1 MIAGTPEQIL
11 KELSRV
17 WASLGKEEGGGVLR
31 ACTMTL
37 ILAAD
42 EEEEADLGEL
52 VAGLM
57 HDHPSRA
64 VVLRIR
70 DGQEEFLE
78 SRVFAQCWMPLGKQ
92 QQLCC
97 EQIEITASEGSLV
110 DVPRLAVGLMAP
122 DLPVVLVCRTP
133 ALFGLRDF
141 RPLIPVAG
149 RTIVDSRRSS
159 SPAVTLQQLQ
169 SLRES
174 GYDVRDLAWTA
185 LTGWRQRIASAFEP
199 SDVLAKIKD
208 VELVRIQ
215 GSAPKMGYLA
225 SWLRRGFGKPVEVRF
240 APGQGIDS
248 VEILGDGI
256 HLEFARTSTCTEL
269 PDVDLLR
276 QELGFT
282 GRDRVFEEVLPG
294 ALELGRH

>member
-1 MIAGTPEQIL
+1 MTAGTPEQIL

-42 EEEEADLGEL
+42 EEEEVDLGEFL
-52 VAGLM
+52 AGLM

-64 VVLRIR
+64 IVLRIR
-70 DGQEEFLE
+70 DGQEESLE

-97 EQIEITASEGSLV
+97 EQIEIHASEGSLR
-110 DVPRLAVGLMAP
+110 DVPRLVMGLMAP

-133 ALFGLRDF
+133 ALFGLNDF
-141 RPLIPVAG
+141 KPLVPIAG
-149 RTIVDSRRSS
+149 RTIVDSRRSAN
-159 SPAVTLQQLQ
+159 PAVTLHQMQA
-169 SLRES
+169 LRDA

-199 SDVLAKIKD
+199 KEVLAKLND
-208 VELVRIQ
+208 VRLVRIQ
-215 GSAPKMGYLA
+215 GSAPKMWYLGA
-225 SWLRRGFGKPVEVRF
+225 WLRRGFGKGVDVKFE
-240 APGQGIDS
+240 PGQGIDL
-248 VEILGDGI
+248 VEIFGDGI
-256 HLEFARTSTCTEL
+256 ELEFARTSTCTEL
-269 PDVDLLR
+269 PDADLLH
-276 QELGFT
+276 QELGFSA
-282 GRDRVFEEVLPG
+282 RDRVFEEVLPG
-294 ALELGRH
+294 TLELGRH